1 LNAISIIN
9 IFKTYLNIFQGII
22 GVQAILH
29 GFPGLLAFVV
39 GIAGIV
45 YLPDS
50 DKTLWLELDPR
61 SPSFFPL
68 LVSSALIFIGFV
80 LAVEAIRTE
89 RAAPSGLNTSRT
101 VWGVA
106 VFLVYWICIEP
117 LGFVVSSSL
126 AILAIGALLRA
137 RCLVCLVLV
146 AAIFPWALA
155 SLFWK
160 VANIMLPRG
169 LFFS

>member
-1 LNAISIIN
+1 M
-9 IFKTYLNIFQGII
+9 
-22 GVQAILH
+22 QAILH
-29 GFPGLLAFVV
+29 GFPGLLALVV
-39 GIAGIV
+39 GIAGV
-45 YLPDS
+45 FLLPDS
-50 DKTLWLELDPR
+50 NRSLWLELDPR
-61 SPSFFPL
+61 STSFFPL

-80 LAVEAIRTE
+80 LSVEAIRTE
-89 RAAPSGLNTSRT
+89 RAVPSGLNTFRT
-101 VWGVA
+101 IWGIA
-106 VFLVYWICIEP
+106 VFFVYWICIEP

-137 RCLVCLVLV
+137 RCWVCLFFV
-146 AAIFPWALA
+146 AAIFPWVLA